1 MKKKLIIAATV
12 LICGSLCFS
21 GCGKKEKTADGI
33 DIVNEEY
40 PATQCVNLAEWKGI
54 SLEKRSATPTDDEVT
69 AYAASSKEAIE
80 VTDPD
85 AVAEQGDLVNIDYN
99 GKINGESFENGSG
112 AGMEIRLGDSSFPE
126 EFETAIINMKVG
138 EMNTVTVTL
147 SDAYGVDLKGKK
159 AEYTIKLNGI
169 KRSPELSAEEI
180 TAAKKELEDTE
191 KKRDDTLLK
200 ESAWETVV
208 KDSQIKMIP
217 KNVIENAAEE
227 YKSQI
232 RYLYGSISDYR
243 KQTGKS
249 KKAWEEELKKNS
261 EEQAEKQLL
270 VKTCAYKM
278 KIAKESEAYKDKE
291 KEFCEKNGLSKKD
304 MISLYG
310 KKEFQCMVLQELV
323 VAKIIDEATI
333 DEN

>member
-12 LICGSLCFS
+12 LICGSFCFS
-21 GCGKKEKTADGI
+21 GCEKKEKTADGI

-54 SLEKRSATPTDDEVT
+54 SLEKRSTTPTDEEIN

-99 GKINGESFENGSG
+99 GKIDGESFKNGSG
-112 AGMEIRLGDSSFPE
+112 AGTEIRLGDSSFPE

-147 SDAYGVDLKGKK
+147 TDVYGANLTGKK

-169 KRSPELSAEEI
+169 KRSPELSDEEI
-180 TAAKKELEDTE
+180 TAAKKELENTD
-191 KKRDDTLLK
+191 KKRYDTLLK
-200 ESAWETVV
+200 ESAWETVT

-227 YKSQI
+227 YKGQI

-270 VKTCAYKM
+270 VKAYAYKM
-278 KIAKESEAYKDKE
+278 KISKESEDYKDKE
-291 KEFCEKNGLSKKD
+291 KEICEKNGLSKKD

-310 KKEFQCMVLQELV
+310 KKGFQCMVLQELE

>member
-1 MKKKLIIAATV
+1 MKKKLIIAAAV

-40 PATQCVNLAEWKGI
+40 PATQCVDLAAWKNMP
-54 SLEKRSATPTDDEVT
+54 LEKRSTTPTDEEVT
-69 AYAASSKEAIE
+69 AYAASSKEAVE

-99 GKINGESFENGSG
+99 GKIDGESFENGSG
-112 AGMEIRLGDSSFPE
+112 AGTEFILGDSSFPE

-147 SDAYGVDLKGKK
+147 TDAYDADLKGKK

-169 KRSPELSAEEI
+169 KRSPELSDEEI
-180 TAAKKELEDTE
+180 TKARKELADTNE
-191 KKRDDTLLK
+191 ERDNTLLK
-200 ESAWETVV
+200 ESAWNAVV

-217 KNVIENAAEE
+217 KDIIENSAEE
-227 YKSQI
+227 YKGQI
-232 RYLYGSISDYR
+232 RYLYGSITDYR

-249 KKAWEEELKKNS
+249 KKAWKEELKKNS

-270 VKTCAYKM
+270 VTAYAYKM
-278 KIAKESEAYKDKE
+278 KISKESEAYKDKE
-291 KEFCEKNGLSKKD
+291 KEICEKNGLSKKD

-310 KKEFQCMVLQELV
+310 KKGFQCMVLQELE

>member
-12 LICGSLCFS
+12 LMCGSLCFS

-33 DIVNEEY
+33 EIVNGDY
-40 PATQCVNLAEWKGI
+40 PATQCVSLAEWKGI
-54 SLEKRSATPTDDEVT
+54 SLEKRSTTPTDDEVN

-99 GKINGESFENGSG
+99 GKIDGESFENGSG
-112 AGMEIRLGDSSFPE
+112 AGTEIRLGDSSFPE

-147 SDAYGVDLKGKK
+147 TDVYGADLKGKK

-169 KRSPELSAEEI
+169 KRLPELSDEEI
-180 TAAKKELEDTE
+180 TAAKKELEDTD

-200 ESAWETVV
+200 ESAWETVA

-217 KNVIENAAEE
+217 ENMIENAAEE

-270 VKTCAYKM
+270 VKAYAYKM

-291 KEFCEKNGLSKKD
+291 KEICEKNGLSKKD

-310 KKEFQCMVLQELV
+310 KKRFQCMVLQELV

-333 DEN
+333 EEK

>member
-69 AYAASSKEAIE
+69 AYAASSKEALE

-112 AGMEIRLGDSSFPE
+112 AGTEIRLGDSSFPE
-126 EFETAIINMKVG
+126 KFETAIINMRVG

-200 ESAWETVV
+200 ESAWETVA

-217 KNVIENAAEE
+217 ENMIENAAEE

-270 VKTCAYKM
+270 VKAYAYKM
-278 KIAKESEAYKDKE
+278 KISKESEAYKDKE

>member
-1 MKKKLIIAATV
+1 MV
-12 LICGSLCFS
+12 
-21 GCGKKEKTADGI
+21 
-33 DIVNEEY
+33 Y
-40 PATQCVNLAEWKGI
+40 
-54 SLEKRSATPTDDEVT
+54 SAFLPFKSTP
-69 AYAASSKEAIE
+69 YAS
-80 VTDPD
+80 
-85 AVAEQGDLVNIDYN
+85 
-99 GKINGESFENGSG
+99 ES
-112 AGMEIRLGDSSFPE
+112 
-126 EFETAIINMKVG
+126 V
-138 EMNTVTVTL
+138 TVTVFISPTL
-147 SDAYGVDLKGKK
+147 IFIIAVSNSSGK
-159 AEYTIKLNGI
+159 LL
-169 KRSPELSAEEI
+169 SPSLISFPAP
-180 TAAKKELEDTE
+180 DPF
-191 KKRDDTLLK
+191 
-200 ESAWETVV
+200 S

-227 YKSQI
+227 YKGQI

-270 VKTCAYKM
+270 VKAYAYKM
-278 KIAKESEAYKDKE
+278 KISKESEAYKDKE